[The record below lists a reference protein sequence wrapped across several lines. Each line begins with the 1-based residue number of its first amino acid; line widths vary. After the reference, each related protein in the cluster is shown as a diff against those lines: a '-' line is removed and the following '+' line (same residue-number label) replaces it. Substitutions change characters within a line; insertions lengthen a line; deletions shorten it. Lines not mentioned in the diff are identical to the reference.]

1 MIEHDQASENG
12 DAARAALDIRLTRAM
27 LANLRNIARVIP
39 PRTRFTQ
46 MLAQHGAVGAWD
58 RVKRTD
64 TSGFTALYLNELLH
78 LSFEALVVENAE
90 YHRLFSADDM
100 AEMRR
105 LLREHGYQS
114 GGSNRSDGVT

>member
-1 MIEHDQASENG
+1 MIENDQASENG
-12 DAARAALDIRLTRAM
+12 DAARA
-27 LANLRNIARVIP
+27 
-39 PRTRFTQ
+39 
-46 MLAQHGAVGAWD
+46 
-58 RVKRTD
+58 
-64 TSGFTALYLNELLH
+64 ALYLNELLH